1 MVVTLQKVK
10 ENEGA
15 KWKWELVMNE
25 NSLTQHFGLQM
36 QFKVTSIDDERNTFF
51 FILQQLFEGR
61 F

>member
-1 MVVTLQKVK
+1 
-10 ENEGA
+10 
-15 KWKWELVMNE
+15 MNE